1 MSSFTGTNAAE
12 IITTS
17 TVSATVKVR
26 GTSLFP
32 SFAIDTVFA
41 GGGNDFV
48 QTGGGNDIAYLGS
61 GDDIFVWNPGDGS
74 DFVDGQSGVD
84 ALRFNGSNAFE
95 RMLLQRGTGTGLLLT
110 RDIGN
115 IRMTLQGMERIEI
128 AATGGADAITVA
140 DLAGSTARTVAIDL
154 AASIGGTIGDG
165 ATDSVALTGRSTA
178 ETIVLTGSGSGITVT
193 GLAAQ
198 VTIATIESTD
208 ALSIA
213 AMGGNDLLD
222 ASALTTP
229 VAILTL
235 DGGDG
240 ADTLL
245 GSAGND
251 VLIGGNDNDHVT
263 GGRGADT
270 AFLGAGDDTFLWRP
284 GDGSD
289 VVEGQG
295 GVDTLE
301 FIGAN
306 ASENISLTAN
316 LGRALLF
323 RDVGNITMDLDD
335 VERVLLATLGGSDF
349 VTVGDLTG
357 TDVARFDVDLAGSA
371 GSGTGDGANDSVTI
385 NGTNGADTVSVTL
398 DGAAVRIA
406 GLAAEVRVLNAEA
419 TDALVINAGGGSDV
433 VDASNLPAARMQLTL
448 NGGLG
453 DDLLLGSAGADL
465 VNGGDGLDTA
475 LLGGGDDT
483 FVWNPGDDNDVIEG
497 QAGFDTLDFRGA
509 NIAEIIDISAN
520 GGRALFTRNI
530 AAVTQDANDVERIS
544 FTALGGADV
553 ITGFDLTGTDVTDVD
568 IRLNADG
575 QSDVV
580 RVRGTAAADV
590 IVLTTGSSG
599 ELLVLGLAATVRVF
613 DFEAGVDRLV
623 IEGLGGDDVIEA
635 SAIPAGS
642 MLLTL
647 DGGDNDDVLIGGDGN
662 DTLLGGNGDDVL
674 LGGGGIDVL
683 DDGPGDDIAIQSIV
697 APPVE
702 MASVELLG
710 IGALPAGDL
719 A

>member
-1 MSSFTGTNAAE
+1 MSSFTGTEAAE

-74 DFVDGQSGVD
+74 DFVDGQSGLD
-84 ALRFNGSNAFE
+84 ALRFNGSNAAE
-95 RMLLQRGTGTGLLLT
+95 RMLLQRGAGTGLLLT

-128 AATGGADAITVA
+128 AATGGADAITVG
-140 DLAGSTARTVAIDL
+140 DLAGSTARSVAIDL
-154 AASIGGTIGDG
+154 AASIGGTTGDG
-165 ATDSVALTGRSTA
+165 AADSVALTGRTTG

-198 VTIATIESTD
+198 VTITAVESTD

-213 AMGGNDLLD
+213 SMGGNDTLD
-222 ASALTTP
+222 ARGIGAGTVS
-229 VAILTL
+229 LTL
-235 DGGDG
+235 DGGEG
-240 ADTLL
+240 ADTLF
-245 GSAGND
+245 GSSGAD
-251 VLIGGNDNDHVT
+251 ILIGGNGDDSVT
-263 GGRGADT
+263 GGRGNDT
-270 AFLGAGDDTFLWRP
+270 AFLGAGNDSFIWAP

-289 VVEGQG
+289 IVEGQA

-306 ASENISLTAN
+306 LGENISLTAN
-316 LGRALLF
+316 GARALLF
-323 RDVGNITMDLDD
+323 RDVGSINMDLDD
-335 VERVLLATLGGSDF
+335 VERVLLSTLGGSDL

-357 TDVARFDVDLAGSA
+357 TDVTRFDIDLAGIA
-371 GSGTGDGANDSVTI
+371 GSGTGDGAVDTVTVNGSV
-385 NGTNGADTVSVTL
+385 ASDTVSVTL

-406 GLAAEVRVLNAEA
+406 GLAAEVRVLNADA
-419 TDALVINAGGGSDV
+419 TDALVVNAGSSDDV
-433 VDASNLPAARMQLTL
+433 VDASSLPAARMQLTL

-453 DDLLLGSAGADL
+453 NDLLLGSAGADL

-475 LLGGGDDT
+475 LLGDGDDT

-509 NIAEIIDISAN
+509 NIGEIIDISAN

-553 ITGFDLTGTDVTDVD
+553 ITVFDLAGTDVTDVE
-568 IRLNADG
+568 IVLNADG
-575 QSDVV
+575 AADVV
-580 RVRGTAAADV
+580 RVRGTASDDV
-590 IVLTTGSSG
+590 MVVVGSSG
-599 ELLVLGLAATVRVF
+599 EVSVFGLAATVRISN
-613 DFEAGVDRLV
+613 FEAGIDRLV

-635 SAIPAGS
+635 SGVSIRS
-642 MLLTL
+642 IQLTL
-647 DGGDNDDVLIGGDGN
+647 DGGEGDDVLVGGDGN
-662 DTLLGGNGDDVL
+662 DILIGGPGDDVL
-674 LGGGGIDVL
+674 LGGGGLDVIDG
-683 DDGPGDDIAIQSIV
+683 GPDDDIEIQSIV

-702 MASVELLG
+702 IVSVELLG
-710 IGALPAGDL
+710 IGSLPAGDVM
-719 A
+719 